1 MIDISESASEKKFN
15 GLSRYDSLAHD
26 LKNRNLAGQ
35 APFAGGKIVSIAV
48 VARHESVTRCL
59 VAMTANGES
68 TDAVWMVELKRQAQG
83 FTSRSTLVELLRAC
97 SVLPRPPT
105 MASPSHPSRCTRP
118 VRR

>member
-1 MIDISESASEKKFN
+1 MQFVIDSSRARLYVLREQGSIEMIDIGESAGEKKFN

-59 VAMTANGES
+59 VAMTANGE
-68 TDAVWMVELKRQAQG
+68 
-83 FTSRSTLVELLRAC
+83 
-97 SVLPRPPT
+97 
-105 MASPSHPSRCTRP
+105 
-118 VRR
+118 